1 MSAKPTNIEQL
12 ANIGENHEK
21 RIHRLEEKDQD
32 RDDELRG
39 PEGVHTNIAIMKREL
54 AQIIWLGK
62 IIIVALVGLFISD
75 LYRTVKSSQH
85 ERAMLEQQEQ
95 SRTAEKPIS
104 QMRRMN

>member
-1 MSAKPTNIEQL
+1 MSAKPTNFDQL
-12 ANIGENHEK
+12 ANLGENHEK

-62 IIIVALVGLFISD
+62 IILAVLVGLVVTDF
-75 LYRTVKSSQH
+75 YRTIKTSQH
-85 ERAMLEQQEQ
+85 ERVQVEHMQQQ
-95 SRTAEKPIS
+95 AQKTASTPTK
-104 QMRRMN
+104 QN